1 MMVSGE
7 KVSAVSISFC
17 EKEKK
22 LRCDRVEWLERSE
35 GTWREP
41 VPFQR
46 GQIPPH
52 SLYFSFTTHI
62 HTGMR
67 WGREGK
73 VETAGMMQATGKR
86 GTGARVRRR
95 IANTFPRSL
104 KNIASLQTGGGVFP
118 QFRNLHVPA
127 FLFTRRRTERK
138 KDTAG

>member
-52 SLYFSFTTHI
+52 SLSI
-62 HTGMR
+62 
-67 WGREGK
+67 
-73 VETAGMMQATGKR
+73 
-86 GTGARVRRR
+86 
-95 IANTFPRSL
+95 SL
-104 KNIASLQTGGGVFP
+104 LQLTYTLGCGGG
-118 QFRNLHVPA
+118 
-127 FLFTRRRTERK
+127 ERGK
-138 KDTAG
+138 SRLQE